1 MEVELILQP
10 HTMTL
15 AESIVKDVIRRMDK
29 QERER
34 LVELMLDEFLITM
47 TLDERKE
54 MMIRFIPDIVSR
66 VMEGVSPEDRKLVME
81 AAISAIHHPKHR
93 AKEE

>member
-1 MEVELILQP
+1 
-10 HTMTL
+10 
-15 AESIVKDVIRRMDK
+15 
-29 QERER
+29 
-34 LVELMLDEFLITM
+34 
-47 TLDERKE
+47 LDERKE
-54 MMIRFIPDIVSR
+54 MMIKFIPDIVSR